1 MIEYSFP
8 SVLPQNTVS
17 FERRKVIFNYPCES
31 ENACYPYNVTFPKG
45 FYQIECFGAGYQ
57 NSEGNHWGYGA
68 YVKGSIH
75 FTKKTELFLYLGA
88 QSGKFNAIS
97 SEVVNYNGVYSCG
110 ASDLRT
116 VYGNYDSFDSL
127 KSRIM
132 VAGGSGS
139 ADSCDGQYGYGGTL
153 KGEDAVSTYNF
164 YFDEEYPDP
173 LIAYGGTQ
181 TKGGQCKGE
190 GCIEGRFGNSI
201 GKSGSSDHGGFGGGG
216 YYSGASFDLMGNG
229 GGGSS
234 FISGYKGCDAIDP
247 ESNDY
252 DSIKHTGQSI
262 HYSGLMFFDSEMI
275 SGSKTNYTGL
285 GKVIITILNPCLTCL
300 HQYTPKIYLSILFF
314 SFYLS

>member
-132 VAGGSGS
+132 VAGGSGAS
-139 ADSCDGQYGYGGTL
+139 DTCDGKFGHGGTL
-153 KGEDAVSTYNF
+153 QGEYSTATFNK
-164 YFDEEYPDP
+164 YFQTTYDP
-173 LIAYGGTQ
+173 PLEAYGGTQ
-181 TKGGQCKGE
+181 TKGGQCNAE
-190 GCIEGRFGNSI
+190 NCVEGRFGNAVA
-201 GKSGSSDHGGFGGGG
+201 KPGSTDVGGFGGGG
-216 YYSGASFDLMGNG
+216 YYSGASFDDIGNG
-229 GGGSS
+229 AGGSS

-247 ESNDY
+247 ASSGY
-252 DSIKHTGQSI
+252 DSIIHTGQSI
-262 HYSGLMFFDSEMI
+262 HYSGLIFFDSEMK
-275 SGSKTNYTGL
+275 SGSETQYNQH
-285 GKVIITILNPCLTCL
+285 GKIIITILNQELTCVHRINLRAHIYAIIFFL
-300 HQYTPKIYLSILFF
+300 HLS
-314 SFYLS
+314 

>member
-1 MIEYSFP
+1 MQIK
-8 SVLPQNTVS
+8 N
-17 FERRKVIFNYPCES
+17 I
-31 ENACYPYNVTFPKG
+31 CYPYNVSFPKRY
-45 FYQIECFGAGYQ
+45 YQIECYGSGYPQ
-57 NSEGNHWGYGA
+57 TGVSWGYGA
-68 YVKGSIH
+68 YTKGSIH
-75 FTKKTELFLYLGA
+75 FKEKTELFLYLGA
-88 QSGKFNAIS
+88 QIGKFNAIS
-97 SEVVNYNGVYSCG
+97 SESRTSGGYASCG
-110 ASDLRT
+110 ATDIRT
-116 VYGNYDSFDSL
+116 DYGQYDSFDSL

-139 ADSCDGQYGYGGTL
+139 IDSCDGQYGYGGTL

-181 TKGGQCKGE
+181 TKGGQCKGKR
-190 GCIEGRFGNSI
+190 CIEGRFGNSI

-216 YYSGASFDLMGNG
+216 YYSGASFDFMGNG

-300 HQYTPKIYLSILFF
+300 YQYTPKVYLSILFF
-314 SFYLS
+314 TFYLS